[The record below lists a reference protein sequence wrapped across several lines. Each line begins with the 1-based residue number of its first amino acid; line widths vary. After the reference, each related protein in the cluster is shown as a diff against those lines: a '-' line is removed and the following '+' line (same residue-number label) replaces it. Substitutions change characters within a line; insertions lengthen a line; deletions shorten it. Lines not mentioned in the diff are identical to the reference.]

1 MGLAVMSA
9 VVLPATLTTIV
20 LLERIFAA
28 ITIHLAT
35 VTVLIRVMC
44 VIKHDTTKLVLVFA
58 LEMGHDFVCLLGDQI
73 LVSSLQASL
82 HAGRRRK
89 TLASLLID
97 FVWTYSTQPSN
108 EISLSLPPCFWSKYA
123 RAEHSGVL

>member
-1 MGLAVMSA
+1 MLAMGLAMLLAVMSA

-44 VIKHDTTKLVLVFA
+44 VVKHDTTKLVLVFA
-58 LEMGHDFVCLLGDQI
+58 LEMVDDFVGDQI

-89 TLASLLID
+89 TLASLCVLID
-97 FVWTYSTQPSN
+97 
-108 EISLSLPPCFWSKYA
+108 
-123 RAEHSGVL
+123 